1 MYQILGLYRFPFGQE
16 ILYRPT
22 YKWIEENTLK
32 LRHVDF
38 YKCIK
43 FEFLSEFNWIE
54 RISFIKIC
62 IGWLLGIYCK
72 DNLRAVLRVEIC
84 NGRSLLLLLDIC
96 TNVALISDSWKGT
109 VRGGWGVGAKESRTA
124 QKKTTAT
131 AIFKYPHIIW
141 KNYQDTTFSTCF
153 VVVPVFSWKFPQT
166 FIFWIHRQISALWEP
181 VITKPVTCCDQWGND
196 FKK

>member
-32 LRHVDF
+32 LRQVDF

-62 IGWLLGIYCK
+62 LGWLLGIYCK

-124 QKKTTAT
+124 QKKQQPPP
-131 AIFKYPHIIW
+131 FL
-141 KNYQDTTFSTCF
+141 N
-153 VVVPVFSWKFPQT
+153 
-166 FIFWIHRQISALWEP
+166 IHTSFGK
-181 VITKPVTCCDQWGND
+181 ITKILRFQPVSSWFLYFHENFRKHLFFEYIDKYLRYGNP
-196 FKK
+196 